1 MILTNHPHQYQIS
14 THGVRNSLLVAP
26 MPTASTSQILGNN
39 ECFEPYTSNLYARRV
54 KAGEFVVANRHLV
67 KDLCERGLWDENL
80 RRDLLRAQG
89 SVQGLAIPDDL
100 KALYKTAWEL
110 SQKSLLD
117 LSAGRG
123 PFVDQSQSLNCFIA
137 APDYGKLTTFHFR
150 GWEAGLKTGMYYL
163 RTRPKADA
171 IAFTVDQAMAAK
183 SRGGAALK
191 PANGQQEEEHE
202 CLSCGA

>member
-1 MILTNHPHQYQIS
+1 
-14 THGVRNSLLVAP
+14 
-26 MPTASTSQILGNN
+26 MPTASTAQIMGCN

-163 RTRPKADA
+163 RTRPAADA
-171 IAFTVDQAMAAK
+171 IQFTLEASAPGAAAAAPTTIDDG
-183 SRGGAALK
+183 RGGHVEA
-191 PANGQQEEEHE
+191 
-202 CLSCGA
+202 CVSCSG